1 MQNYNDNANEEV
13 SLTAEIGGIFNFFEF
28 KMRICS
34 FGKQKQN

>member
-13 SLTAEIGGIFNFFEF
+13 SLTAEIGDIFNVIEF
-28 KMRICS
+28 KMHICS